1 MPNQQH
7 QITEGMCGCN
17 TDENW
22 MYDVGCVLCNAYK
35 FVIRFLSFC
44 SHIAT
49 QKFSSVI
56 KSSVLCIIFCR
67 FHIIANVI
75 VLRGVIILYYMLYD
89 AFFWWAD
96 KWWMLPKLKI
106 NIIIII
112 MQHLMRRV
120 SVLRMTNRGHVVVY
134 VEIICLWMKC
144 QNTCSNIRGRQKCD
158 EINLYFKVVEL
169 KENWPLC
176 IVCRMQENGAADP
189 TQGCGLG
196 MTFHIN

>member
-1 MPNQQH
+1 MNVTHTHPLNGPFSGTTQVIQYQKVKTNLDFTEARDSEWHHHSSCFTDRMPNQQH
-7 QITEGMCGCN
+7 QITEGMCECN

-22 MYDVGCVLCNAYK
+22 MYDVGCLLCNAYK

-89 AFFWWAD
+89 AFFW
-96 KWWMLPKLKI
+96 
-106 NIIIII
+106 
-112 MQHLMRRV
+112 
-120 SVLRMTNRGHVVVY
+120 
-134 VEIICLWMKC
+134 
-144 QNTCSNIRGRQKCD
+144 
-158 EINLYFKVVEL
+158 
-169 KENWPLC
+169 
-176 IVCRMQENGAADP
+176 
-189 TQGCGLG
+189 
-196 MTFHIN
+196 